1 MSGTV
6 YFISEQAVVNRAMSD
21 PTSKA
26 QLNIERQIYDCLGLH
41 PCITA
46 LLRSQ
51 QNMVILERL
60 QHTLRH
66 RLHELRGRDERP
78 ASANKARWALQ
89 IAEGLQYIHSR
100 GVKQVDIGTYNVLLD
115 WQDNAKLSD
124 FAGSSLDG
132 SEPTVAPSAHATPPR
147 LSVSN
152 PSVHSELFALG
163 SLLYEME
170 STYQAFHDKNDGE
183 LEELFG
189 SGQFPPTA
197 DLLLGDVMRRCWTF
211 AYSDASEVI
220 TDIQLIQDRVRDGS
234 AR

>member
-115 WQDNAKLSD
+115 WQDNAKTL
-124 FAGSSLDG
+124 
-132 SEPTVAPSAHATPPR
+132 R
-147 LSVSN
+147 L
-152 PSVHSELFALG
+152 
-163 SLLYEME
+163 
-170 STYQAFHDKNDGE
+170 
-183 LEELFG
+183 
-189 SGQFPPTA
+189 
-197 DLLLGDVMRRCWTF
+197 CW
-211 AYSDASEVI
+211 
-220 TDIQLIQDRVRDGS
+220 LISRRVRTHGRS
-234 AR
+234 QCARHTSKAICFEPFGPF